1 MDGADVDLSVL
12 TANEIKAVSG
22 VSHSDVLLAFA
33 DAIVA
38 ADDHA
43 LPHTRHGVLEAMGA
57 EAVVD
62 AAGVASNFERMVR
75 IADSTGIPLD
85 DRMARASQDVRE
97 ELDLERFRAFKE
109 SD

>member
-1 MDGADVDLSVL
+1 MDGTEVDLSAL
-12 TANEIKAVSG
+12 TASEVKAASG
-22 VSHSDVLLAFA
+22 VEHSDVLIAFA

-43 LPHTRHGVLEAMGA
+43 LQHTRHGVLEAMGA
-57 EAVVD
+57 ETMVD

-75 IADSTGIPLD
+75 IADSTGISLD
-85 DRMARASQDVRE
+85 DRMIKASKDVRE
-97 ELDLERFRAFKE
+97 ELELERFRAFKE

>member
-1 MDGADVDLSVL
+1 MAGVDVELSAL
-12 TANEIKAVSG
+12 TAKEIKAASG
-22 VSHSDVLLAFA
+22 VAHSDVLIAFA

-38 ADDHA
+38 SDHHA
-43 LPHTRHGVLEAMGA
+43 LQHTRHGVLEVMGA

-75 IADSTGIPLD
+75 IADATGIDLD
-85 DRMARASQDVRE
+85 ERMAKASQEVRE
-97 ELDLERFRAFKE
+97 ALDLEQFRAFKE

>member
-1 MDGADVDLSVL
+1 VAHGHVL
-12 TANEIKAVSG
+12 I
-22 VSHSDVLLAFA
+22 AFA

-43 LPHTRHGVLEAMGA
+43 LSHTRHGVLEAMGA
-57 EAVVD
+57 EAEVD

-75 IADSTGIPLD
+75 IADSTGILLD
-85 DRMARASQDVRE
+85 DRLSRASKEIRE